1 MIRSKQERVFQ
12 LISHLFLLLLSISV
26 IVPFLI
32 MLSSSFS
39 DETTVLANGYSL
51 FPQKFSLDAYQYIL
65 SDSTTVLR
73 AYGVTIFVTVAGT
86 AASLLITTMFAY
98 VLAQER
104 LPFGR
109 LMMFLVIVTMLF
121 SGGLVPTYYIY
132 TQIFHIKDT
141 IFALIVPNLMMSA
154 FNLIL
159 VRNYFRTSI
168 PQAII
173 EAATIDGCSKFMT
186 FVKVVLPLSL
196 PIIATIGLMTA
207 LAYWN
212 DWTNSLYYM
221 NSSKYY
227 SVQQVLRLMIDN
239 VSYLQ
244 EMGVSTSGVENA
256 QIPLTTVRM
265 AIAVVAVV
273 PVMIAYPFF
282 QKYFV
287 KGITIGAVKE

>member
-1 MIRSKQERVFQ
+1 MIKSKQERIFQ
-12 LISHLFLLLLSISV
+12 LVSHLFLLLLSVSV
-26 IVPFLI
+26 VVPFLI

-39 DETTVLANGYSL
+39 DETAVLANGYSL
-51 FPQKFSLDAYQYIL
+51 FPREFSLDAYQYIL

-98 VLAQER
+98 VLAQDR

-168 PQAII
+168 PQAIV

-256 QIPLTTVRM
+256 RIPLTTVRM

>member
-1 MIRSKQERVFQ
+1 MIKSRQERVFQ
-12 LISHLFLLLLSISV
+12 VISHFFLLAVSLSVV
-26 IVPFLI
+26 IPFLI
-32 MLSSSFS
+32 MLSSSLS
-39 DETTVLANGYSL
+39 SETAVLANGYSL
-51 FPQKFSLDAYQYIL
+51 YPRDFSLDAYKYIL

-73 AYGVTIFVTVAGT
+73 AYGVTITVTVVGT
-86 AASLLITTMFAY
+86 AVSLFITTMFAY
-98 VLAQER
+98 VLAQDD
-104 LPFGR
+104 LPGVH
-109 LMMFLVIVTMLF
+109 LMMFLVLVTMLF

-141 IFALIVPNLMMSA
+141 IFALIIPNLLMSA

-173 EAATIDGCSKFMT
+173 EAATIDGCNKFMT

-196 PIIATIGLMTA
+196 PIIATVGLMTA

-212 DWTNSLYYM
+212 DWTNGLYYM

-244 EMGVSTSGVENA
+244 EMGVSTSGVETS

>member
-1 MIRSKQERVFQ
+1 MIKSKQERIFQ
-12 LISHLFLLLLSISV
+12 LVSHLFLLLLSVSV
-26 IVPFLI
+26 VVPFLI

-39 DETTVLANGYSL
+39 DETAVLANGYSL
-51 FPQKFSLDAYQYIL
+51 FPREFSLDAYQYIL

-73 AYGVTIFVTVAGT
+73 AYGVTVFVTVAGT

>member
-1 MIRSKQERVFQ
+1 MVKSKQERIFQ
-12 LISHLFLLLLSISV
+12 LISHIFLLFVSV
-26 IVPFLI
+26 TIIVPFLI

-39 DETTVLANGYSL
+39 SETAVLAEGYSL
-51 FPQKFSLDAYQYIL
+51 IPRDFSLGAYQFIL
-65 SDSTTVLR
+65 GDSAMVLR
-73 AYGVTIFVTVAGT
+73 AYGVIIFVTIVGT
-86 AASLLITTMFAY
+86 SVSLIITNMFAY
-98 VLAQER
+98 VLAQDH

-121 SGGLVPTYYIY
+121 NGGLVPTYYIY

-141 IFALIVPNLMMSA
+141 IFALIIPNLLMGA

-168 PQAII
+168 PKAII
-173 EAATIDGCSKFMT
+173 EAATIDGCSKFKT
-186 FVKVVLPLSL
+186 YIKVVLPLSA
-196 PIIATIGLMTA
+196 PIVATIGLMTA

-227 SVQQVLRLMIDN
+227 SIQQVLRLMIDS
-239 VSYLQ
+239 VSYIQQLGISAGNI
-244 EMGVSTSGVENA
+244 EST

-265 AIAVVAVV
+265 AIAVIAVV

-282 QKYFV
+282 QKYFI

>member
-1 MIRSKQERVFQ
+1 MIKSKQERVFQ
-12 LISHLFLLLLSISV
+12 LVSHLFLLVVSLSV
-26 IVPFLI
+26 IIPFLI

-39 DETTVLANGYSL
+39 SETSVLADGYSL
-51 FPQKFSLDAYQYIL
+51 YPREFSLDAYKYIL
-65 SDSTTVLR
+65 SGSTTVLR

-86 AASLLITTMFAY
+86 AVSLLITTMFAY
-98 VLAQER
+98 VLAQDK

-109 LMMFLVIVTMLF
+109 LMMFLVVVTMLF

-141 IFALIVPNLMMSA
+141 IFALIVPNLLMGA

-207 LAYWN
+207 LSYWN

-227 SVQQVLRLMIDN
+227 SVQQVLRLMIDS

-244 EMGVSTSGVENA
+244 EMGVSTSGVE
-256 QIPLTTVRM
+256 QTQVPLTTVRM

>member
-12 LISHLFLLLLSISV
+12 FISHGFLIFLSLTV

-32 MLSSSFS
+32 MISSSLSS
-39 DETTVLANGYSL
+39 ETAVLANGYSL
-51 FPQKFSLDAYQYIL
+51 FPRDFSVEAYRYIL
-65 SDSTTVLR
+65 GDSTMILR
-73 AYGVTIFVTVAGT
+73 AYGVTIFVTVVGT
-86 AASLLITTMFAY
+86 VASLAITNMFAY
-98 VLAQER
+98 VLAQDD
-104 LPFGR
+104 LPGVR
-109 LMMFLVIVTMLF
+109 IMMFMVIITMLF

-141 IFALIVPNLMMSA
+141 IFALIVPNLLMGA

-168 PQAII
+168 PKAIV
-173 EAATIDGCSKFMT
+173 EAATIDGCSKFQT
-186 FVKVVLPLSL
+186 YLRIVLPLSL
-196 PIIATIGLMTA
+196 PIVATVGLMTA

-221 NSSKYY
+221 TSSKYY
-227 SVQQVLRLMIDN
+227 SVQQVLRLMIDS

-244 EMGVSTSGVENA
+244 EIGVNTSGVESS

-265 AIAVVAVV
+265 AIAVVAVI

>member
-1 MIRSKQERVFQ
+1 MIKSKQERIFQ
-12 LISHLFLLLLSISV
+12 LVSHLFLLLLSVSV
-26 IVPFLI
+26 VVPFLI

-39 DETTVLANGYSL
+39 DETAVLANGYSL
-51 FPQKFSLDAYQYIL
+51 FPREFSLDAYQYIL

-98 VLAQER
+98 VLAQDR

-168 PQAII
+168 PQAIV

-265 AIAVVAVV
+265 AIVVVAVV

>member
-1 MIRSKQERVFQ
+1 MIKSKQERIFQ
-12 LISHLFLLLLSISV
+12 LVSHLFLLLLSVSV
-26 IVPFLI
+26 VVPFLI

-39 DETTVLANGYSL
+39 DETAVLAHGYSL
-51 FPQKFSLDAYQYIL
+51 FPREFSLDAYQYIL

-98 VLAQER
+98 VLAQDR

>member
-1 MIRSKQERVFQ
+1 M
-12 LISHLFLLLLSISV
+12 
-26 IVPFLI
+26 VPFLI

-39 DETTVLANGYSL
+39 DETAVLANGYSL
-51 FPQKFSLDAYQYIL
+51 FPREFSLDAYQYIL

-98 VLAQER
+98 VLAQDR

>member
-1 MIRSKQERVFQ
+1 MIKSRQERVFQ
-12 LISHLFLLLLSISV
+12 FISHFFLLFVSLSV
-26 IVPFLI
+26 IIPFLI

-39 DETTVLANGYSL
+39 SETAVLAKGYSI
-51 FPQKFSLDAYQYIL
+51 FPREFSLDAYQYIL
-65 SDSTTVLR
+65 GDSTTVLR
-73 AYGVTIFVTVAGT
+73 AYAVTIFVTVAGT
-86 AASLLITTMFAY
+86 AASLFITNMFAY
-98 VLAQER
+98 VLTQDD
-104 LPFGR
+104 LPFVHV
-109 LMMFLVIVTMLF
+109 MMFMVIVTMLF

-141 IFALIVPNLMMSA
+141 IFALIVPNLLMSA

-173 EAATIDGCSKFMT
+173 EAATIDGCSKFQT
-186 FVKVVLPLSL
+186 YLRVVLPLST
-196 PIIATIGLMTA
+196 PIIATVGLMTA
-207 LAYWN
+207 LGYWN

-221 NSSKYY
+221 TSTKYY
-227 SVQQVLRLMIDN
+227 SVQQVLRLMIDS

-244 EMGVSTSGVENA
+244 EMGVSTSGVEST

-265 AIAVVAVV
+265 AIAVVAVI

>member
-1 MIRSKQERVFQ
+1 MIKSKQERIFQ
-12 LISHLFLLLLSISV
+12 LVSHLFLLLLSVSV
-26 IVPFLI
+26 VVPFLI

-39 DETTVLANGYSL
+39 DETAVLAHGYSL
-51 FPQKFSLDAYQYIL
+51 FPREFSLDAYQYIL

>member
-1 MIRSKQERVFQ
+1 MIKSKQERVFQ
-12 LISHLFLLLLSISV
+12 LVSHLFLLVVSLSV
-26 IVPFLI
+26 IIPFLI

-39 DETTVLANGYSL
+39 SETAVLADGYSL
-51 FPQKFSLDAYQYIL
+51 YPREFSLDAYKYIL

-86 AASLLITTMFAY
+86 VVSLLITTMFAY
-98 VLAQER
+98 VLAQDK

-109 LMMFLVIVTMLF
+109 LMMFLVVVTMLF

-141 IFALIVPNLMMSA
+141 IFALIVPNLLMGA

-207 LAYWN
+207 LSYWN

-227 SVQQVLRLMIDN
+227 SIQQVLRLMIDS

>member
-1 MIRSKQERVFQ
+1 MIKSKQERIFQ
-12 LISHLFLLLLSISV
+12 LVSHLFLLLLSVSV
-26 IVPFLI
+26 VVPFLI

-39 DETTVLANGYSL
+39 DETAVLANGYSL
-51 FPQKFSLDAYQYIL
+51 FPREFSLDAYQYIL

-98 VLAQER
+98 VLAQDR

-168 PQAII
+168 PQAIV

>member
-1 MIRSKQERVFQ
+1 MVQSKQERVFQ
-12 LISHLFLLLLSISV
+12 LVSHLFLILLSISV

-39 DETTVLANGYSL
+39 EEREVLANGYSF
-51 FPQKFSLDAYQYIL
+51 FPREFSLDAYRYIL

-86 AASLLITTMFAY
+86 ATSLVITTMFAY
-98 VLAQER
+98 VLAQDK

-141 IFALIVPNLMMSA
+141 IFALIVPNLLMSA

-273 PVMIAYPFF
+273 PIMIAYPFF

>member
-12 LISHLFLLLLSISV
+12 LISHLFLLLLSVSV
-26 IVPFLI
+26 VVPFLI

-39 DETTVLANGYSL
+39 DETAVLAHGYSL
-51 FPQKFSLDAYQYIL
+51 FPREFSLDAYQYIL

>member
-1 MIRSKQERVFQ
+1 MIKSKQERIFQ
-12 LISHLFLLLLSISV
+12 LVSHLFLLLLSVSV
-26 IVPFLI
+26 VVPFLI

-39 DETTVLANGYSL
+39 DETAVLANGYSL
-51 FPQKFSLDAYQYIL
+51 FPREFSLDAYQYIL

-98 VLAQER
+98 VLAQDR

-132 TQIFHIKDT
+132 TQILHIKDT

>member
-1 MIRSKQERVFQ
+1 MIKSKQERVFQ
-12 LISHLFLLLLSISV
+12 LVSHLFLLVVSLSV
-26 IVPFLI
+26 IIPFLI

-39 DETTVLANGYSL
+39 SETSVLADGYSL
-51 FPQKFSLDAYQYIL
+51 YPREFSLDAYKYIL
-65 SDSTTVLR
+65 SGSTTVLR

-86 AASLLITTMFAY
+86 AVSLLITTMFAY
-98 VLAQER
+98 VLAQDK

-109 LMMFLVIVTMLF
+109 LMMFLVVVTMLF

-141 IFALIVPNLMMSA
+141 IFALIVPNLLMGA

-227 SVQQVLRLMIDN
+227 SVQQVLRLMIDS

-244 EMGVSTSGVENA
+244 EMGVSTSGVE
-256 QIPLTTVRM
+256 QTQVPLTTVRM